1 MSITMVGPYP
11 GPFDR
16 THYSDSSS
24 DSHKDRSQGHP
35 RPTAPSKPRS
45 QPRTPERSS
54 QPVPHDSVAYSQS
67 DSAAALV
74 PALSPPTYPQPSP
87 SEPSSPKPR
96 IEAIKRRCY
105 ELLWQLG
112 AFALVAAV
120 VAVLVVAV
128 LSRGRVHPGAAPLK
142 GANVV
147 SGANA
152 TRVNGIRSPSTPTS
166 VTAGDADRPGHST
179 GGVNRRPR
187 QKPRRHR
194 GEPEHSIVLGR
205 DTLGP
210 LDRSNSQREKLFP
223 GRKKRKAHR
232 PAHCLKPSQYR
243 YHVQIEGELKDGIER
258 QDTKDALKTR
268 PIPEAV
274 QYRTNRMRSEA
285 CFNSPPHFQ
294 K

>member
-1 MSITMVGPYP
+1 MAVAW
-11 GPFDR
+11 
-16 THYSDSSS
+16 
-24 DSHKDRSQGHP
+24 
-35 RPTAPSKPRS
+35 TAV
-45 QPRTPERSS
+45 TERLSFCT
-54 QPVPHDSVAYSQS
+54 Q
-67 DSAAALV
+67 
-74 PALSPPTYPQPSP
+74 ALSPPTYPQPSP

-179 GGVNRRPR
+179 DGVNRRPR

-194 GEPEHSIVLGR
+194 GGGKSRRGLPKTSA
-205 DTLGP
+205 TLQRKP
-210 LDRSNSQREKLFP
+210 LATSGHEARPRPTPKSTSSAGDDREARTASHTWYSP
-223 GRKKRKAHR
+223 TS
-232 PAHCLKPSQYR
+232 PAP
-243 YHVQIEGELKDGIER
+243 
-258 QDTKDALKTR
+258 
-268 PIPEAV
+268 
-274 QYRTNRMRSEA
+274 
-285 CFNSPPHFQ
+285 
-294 K
+294 